1 MPGVFFQKRHSQ
13 QMADGVVDLPGSSTR
28 TAVVNDV
35 QKTLISFKLRS
46 TDRDMDV
53 ARSLLQQ
60 NIHLISLKDQE
71 VIGLLYDELVCLTHA
86 PSKGVYQWN

>member
-1 MPGVFFQKRHSQ
+1 
-13 QMADGVVDLPGSSTR
+13 MADGVVDLPGSSTR

-86 PSKGVYQWN
+86 PSNGVYQWN

>member
-13 QMADGVVDLPGSSTR
+13 QMADGVVELPGSSTR
-28 TAVVNDV
+28 SAVINNV
-35 QKTLISFKLRS
+35 QKALAGFKLRS

-53 ARSLLQQ
+53 ARGQLQQ

-71 VIGLLYDELVCLTHA
+71 VIGLL
-86 PSKGVYQWN
+86 